1 MMVLFKML
9 ANIVLFTD
17 LVIKDIDILS
27 PRKKRKRTKIKLRL
41 N

>member
-9 ANIVLFTD
+9 ANIVSFTD

-27 PRKKRKRTKIKLRL
+27 PRKKRKRTKKKLRQ